1 MNKESKISKWRFIPN
16 VLSCIRIMLIGLF
29 AFLFAN
35 KLFLLA
41 LIVYIGAAYTDVLDG
56 FLARRFNW
64 ITKFGKVLDP
74 LADKL
79 MLITVFNCL
88 YFSGM
93 LPIWLYLP
101 IIAKEIIM
109 IAFGILLY
117 LKNIVVPADSFG
129 KFSSWL
135 FAVSIT
141 LVLYRE
147 AFPSVN
153 LHKIDTYA
161 MIVAGLFALITFVHY
176 AVRLHAIEKEK
187 AQ

>member
-41 LIVYIGAAYTDVLDG
+41 LIVYIGQLYTDVLDG

-101 IIAKEIIM
+101 IIAKEIM

-117 LKNIVVPADSFG
+117 LEEYSRSCGHFG

-141 LVLYRE
+141 LVLYRRP
-147 AFPSVN
+147 F
-153 LHKIDTYA
+153 L
-161 MIVAGLFALITFVHY
+161 LLICT
-176 AVRLHAIEKEK
+176 K
-187 AQ
+187 